1 MRETLFCCSNFSY
14 KSLMHFRVV
23 KETFFKSGKQSKNR
37 YLFYAFSNKEKKV
50 ENCFLLAIADI
61 GNGSDK
67 VRIGKCLY
75 FNRVSQQ

>member
-75 FNRVSQQ
+75 FNRVSQ